1 MKQYLNIKMK
11 VSCLCG
17 AEYEMESGSLVLD
30 NAIERLRE
38 FVHFHKGHK
47 SACRKTRR
55 AGR

>member
-17 AEYEMESGSLVLD
+17 DEYEIESGSLVLD
-30 NAIERLRE
+30 NAVERLRE
-38 FVHFHKGHK
+38 FINFHKGHK

-55 AGR
+55 AGK